1 MASQGNT
8 VVARAITEALA
19 FGFKSQDTSLLRLV
33 PLVSTMSASG
43 SGTAVFYSGPG
54 NDKLADAC
62 VQYLIASGQGGYG
75 FWMTQAGIAADN
87 AMVSDRTPLINIAGA
102 MMGAEANP
110 ANGAIVFRTT
120 GTVTD
125 FD

>member
-8 VVARAITEALA
+8 VVARAISDALA
-19 FGFKSQDTSLLRLV
+19 FGIKSNDASLNRFV
-33 PLVSTMSASG
+33 GVVSAMPASG
-43 SGTAVFYSGPG
+43 SGTAVFFSGDG
-54 NDKLADAC
+54 NRALAVQC
-62 VQYLIASGQGGYG
+62 VQYLNASGQGGYG
-75 FWMTQAGIAADN
+75 FWTLQVAHVALSAPVLDNKPLVYIAA
-87 AMVSDRTPLINIAGA
+87 A